1 MRPEVSTNRPGKR
14 AGKRANLIHRGGEQ
28 RWPPLASAH
37 YQAALQ
43 LEVPLHPPERQGGVR
58 PLQGQARPRRRAAC
72 RRRPRSRRV
81 IRIVTVSGSELSG
94 RGRGWG
100 GRTSAQMRVAAYRAV
115 CLDQHYLFMC
125 LWLADAARVCCPVGP
140 RGASVTLYTGE
151 AGWALYWH
159 WECGSGSYTVN
170 HSTLVLNYMG

>member
-43 LEVPLHPPERQGGVR
+43 LEVPLHPPERQEGVR
-58 PLQGQARPRRRAAC
+58 PLQGQARSRRRAAC
-72 RRRPRSRRV
+72 RRRPCSRRV

-100 GRTSAQMRVAAYRAV
+100 GRTSAQMRVAAYQAV
-115 CLDQHYLFMC
+115 CLDQHYLLC
-125 LWLADAARVCCPVGP
+125 V
-140 RGASVTLYTGE
+140 
-151 AGWALYWH
+151 
-159 WECGSGSYTVN
+159 CGSPMLHVCVVRLVPAAQVL
-170 HSTLVLNYMG
+170 HCTLVRLGGLCTGTGSVARAAIL

>member
-28 RWPPLASAH
+28 RRPPLASAH

-43 LEVPLHPPERQGGVR
+43 LEVPLHPPERQEGVR

-81 IRIVTVSGSELSG
+81 IGIVSVSGSELSG
-94 RGRGWG
+94 RGRGG
-100 GRTSAQMRVAAYRAV
+100 GGEDEHSDACRCISSSVSRSALSFV
-115 CLDQHYLFMC
+115 C
-125 LWLADAARVCCPVGP
+125 LWLANAARVCCPVGP

-151 AGWALYWH
+151 VEWALYWH
-159 WECGSGSYTVN
+159 WECGSGSYTGN
-170 HSTLVLNYMG
+170 PSTLVLHYMG